1 MIMEGVFIAVIMIV
15 VGRIL
20 KPVRPPMSQHE
31 KDRRIRVDGQLRR
44 VCPRH
49 QSYLLP
55 GVMAVVDAEN
65 CQYCKMVKEI
75 EDEYGHRL

>member
-1 MIMEGVFIAVIMIV
+1 MILKGVFLLMMMVL

-20 KPVRPPMSQHE
+20 KAVRPPMSRHE

-44 VCPRH
+44 VCPKH

-75 EDEYGHRL
+75 EDEYGHRI